1 MKKEETV
8 SSSKEEEKIT
18 IRPDATMQSNID
30 DLAEHFKHLE
40 LQLGEGARHVSPT
53 QPPMIAT
60 QSVIYCIMCG
70 TQGHGICDCTE
81 LKYFLAQGICCLDL
95 NNCIVMMDGSTL
107 PCVEG
112 AGGVARV
119 IKERMRRNMPSG
131 MGLTSN
137 SALVEVVAENTCY

>member
-1 MKKEETV
+1 MEKEETDAR
-8 SSSKEEEKIT
+8 SKKEEKIT
-18 IRPDATMQSNID
+18 TRADATMQCNID
-30 DLAEHFKHLE
+30 DLAECFKHLE
-40 LQLGEGARHVSPT
+40 LQLGEGARCVSLT

-70 TQGHGICDCTE
+70 TQGHGICDCAE
-81 LKYFLAQGICCLDL
+81 LKYFLAQGIYCLDL

-119 IKERMRRNMPSG
+119 IKERMR
-131 MGLTSN
+131 
-137 SALVEVVAENTCY
+137 